1 MSTIFQFCD
10 YRSQRTFQ
18 KKLTQIF
25 KFGCFSWYQFDIYE
39 RNGLDFLLQNLMLNR
54 LAPIS
59 NLKNEKAIGSYTLFY
74 MPFFIQGFSSFLDD
88 LEQLENF
95 SQVGLKQN
103 N

>member
-1 MSTIFQFCD
+1 
-10 YRSQRTFQ
+10 
-18 KKLTQIF
+18 
-25 KFGCFSWYQFDIYE
+25 
-39 RNGLDFLLQNLMLNR
+39 MLNR

-59 NLKNEKAIGSYTLFY
+59 NLKNEKAIGSYALSY

-95 SQVGLKQN
+95 SQVDLKQN

>member
-1 MSTIFQFCD
+1 
-10 YRSQRTFQ
+10 
-18 KKLTQIF
+18 
-25 KFGCFSWYQFDIYE
+25 
-39 RNGLDFLLQNLMLNR
+39 MLNR

-59 NLKNEKAIGSYTLFY
+59 NLKNEKAIGSYAFSY